1 MQKSVLSVSDGQD
14 RHTARLA
21 GQGEG
26 ERDFIF
32 LGHNPLKSPDSE
44 DQANPSKTKQNQG
57 QQNKTKQNQV
67 ILYASLVKLP
77 PSRGGRGSAAPTLPP
92 RIAP

>member
-1 MQKSVLSVSDGQD
+1 VLSVSDGQD

-32 LGHNPLKSPDSE
+32 LGHNPLKSPDSDE
-44 DQANPSKTKQNQG
+44 
-57 QQNKTKQNQV
+57 
-67 ILYASLVKLP
+67 
-77 PSRGGRGSAAPTLPP
+77 
-92 RIAP
+92 